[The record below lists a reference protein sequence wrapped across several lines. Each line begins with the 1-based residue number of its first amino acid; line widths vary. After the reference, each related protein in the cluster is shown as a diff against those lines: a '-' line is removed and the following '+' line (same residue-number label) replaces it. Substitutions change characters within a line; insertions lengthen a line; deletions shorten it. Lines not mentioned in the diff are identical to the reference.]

1 MKKLLLFFAIIMFA
15 SCSPDDNNSKKGV
28 EIVSYELTKTPR
40 NPSGYYYVFD
50 VLVKNHS
57 NETKLG
63 IINISLDMESDVQGF
78 HHINI
83 TLEPNET
90 KNVSDSDSWFPNKNG
105 VITHIK
111 FDELD

>member
-1 MKKLLLFFAIIMFA
+1 MKKLISIIAALLFI

-40 NPSGYYYVFD
+40 TPSGYYYVFD

-57 NETKLG
+57 NESKSG
-63 IINISLDMESDVQGF
+63 IINISLDMGNNIQGF
-78 HHINI
+78 HHISV

-90 KNVSDSDSWFPNKNG
+90 KAISDSELWYSNQNG
-105 VITHIK
+105 VITDIK
-111 FDELD
+111 FNELD

>member
-1 MKKLLLFFAIIMFA
+1 MKKLLLLLTVVLFA

-28 EIVSYELTKTPR
+28 EIVSYELTKTLR

-50 VLVKNHS
+50 ILVKNHS
-57 NETKLG
+57 NESKTG
-63 IINISLDMESDVQGF
+63 IVNVSLDMGNNIQGF
-78 HHINI
+78 RHIPV

-90 KNVSDSDSWFPNKNG
+90 KAISDSELWYSNQNG

-111 FDELD
+111 FDESD